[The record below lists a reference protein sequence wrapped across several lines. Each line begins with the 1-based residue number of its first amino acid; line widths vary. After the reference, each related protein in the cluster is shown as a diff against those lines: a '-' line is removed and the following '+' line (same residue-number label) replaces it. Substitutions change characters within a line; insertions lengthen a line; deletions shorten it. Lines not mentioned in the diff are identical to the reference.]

1 MSILR
6 PNLKKLTHVS
16 NFRRG
21 SNMVGSHL
29 KLYLVFRDLSQIALN
44 WNRFSAVQWKQLT
57 FFKFRLLILEG
68 WFWELFFFKIIFII
82 FFYLRYYGKEVL
94 EFVQL
99 PGEVL
104 YLPYQMPHT
113 IFNIDDNIA
122 LTENYLFMDAL
133 PELVK

>member
-21 SNMVGSHL
+21 WNMVGSQL
-29 KLYLVFRDLSQIALN
+29 KLYLVFRDLSQITLN
-44 WNRFSAVQWKQLT
+44 WIRFSAVQWKQL
-57 FFKFRLLILEG
+57 KINSAS
-68 WFWELFFFKIIFII
+68 WFWKDDFENYFFLNYFII